1 MRALIEKRNALRD
14 EFKVAENA
22 YYEYEREQRRMRQ
35 EKAMQER
42 EAWAE
47 EKKKADRQKKVERL
61 DDQPYTAEI
70 ALVEQTTKFCKSFLP
85 KEEKTVEDKKEIKHD
100 NPDTHMVL
108 ASKKDREE
116 EFYFAPTKKGK
127 TKLGSGKKGGG
138 SGKQQIKHN
147 AETFKLFKALGLE
160 APLATD
166 DIAPLLEELDAK
178 MKHYQDKIAEWESN
192 REEMKR
198 RILAGEESDEEPQKD
213 GTPAAEEE

>member
-14 EFKVAENA
+14 EFKAAENV
-22 YYEYEREQRRMRQ
+22 YYEYEREQRRLRQ

-108 ASKKDREE
+108 A
-116 EFYFAPTKKGK
+116 TKKGK
-127 TKLGSGKKGGG
+127 TKLGSGKKGAG

-147 AETFKLFKALGLE
+147 AETFKLFK
-160 APLATD
+160 
-166 DIAPLLEELDAK
+166 
-178 MKHYQDKIAEWESN
+178 
-192 REEMKR
+192 
-198 RILAGEESDEEPQKD
+198 
-213 GTPAAEEE
+213 